1 MQALFCFRTC
11 ECGVLEYIKEYN
23 HLFLRN
29 LTVINWFHLEQRRR
43 CTLFIF
49 LKIPQTLAWT
59 NFSAR
64 ECVRLVGATNR
75 LILRNILQWQPVI
88 RGFLAS

>member
-11 ECGVLEYIKEYN
+11 RCSVLEYIKEYIL
-23 HLFLRN
+23 LFLRN

-59 NFSAR
+59 KFSAR
-64 ECVRLVGATNR
+64 ERIKLVGAVNL
-75 LILRNILQWQPVI
+75 LILMNILQRQPVI